1 LDETQNKM
9 SLEHIERAGQV
20 KSGEPSQPL
29 PWFALQVRT
38 RFERAVAEHLAGKGY
53 EWFLPLYKDKKQWSD
68 RIKQLDSPL
77 FPGYLFCRFDVQ
89 RRLPIL
95 QTPGVIQIVGYNRQ
109 PISVAESEITAIQ
122 KLVSS
127 GMPNQPCSFVE
138 IGERVQIESGPLRG
152 LEGILVES
160 RGRQKFVLSVS
171 LLQRSVAVEIAATAV
186 TAVRSTKALPA
197 ELRRELT
204 LAVA

>member
-1 LDETQNKM
+1 MGLDY
-9 SLEHIERAGQV
+9 IESAGQA
-20 KSGEPSQPL
+20 KCGEPSQPL
-29 PWFALQVRT
+29 PWYALQVRT

-53 EWFLPLYKDKKQWSD
+53 EWFLPLYRDKKRWSD
-68 RIKQLDSPL
+68 RIKELDSPL
-77 FPGYLFCRFDVQ
+77 FPGYLFCRFDAQ
-89 RRLPIL
+89 KRLPIL
-95 QTPGVIQIVGYNRQ
+95 KTPGVIQIVGYNRQ
-109 PISVAESEITAIQ
+109 PVCVDESEIAAIQ
-122 KLVSS
+122 TLVSS

-138 IGERVQIESGPLRG
+138 IGDRVRIASGPLRG

-171 LLQRSVAVEIAATAV
+171 LLQRSVAVEIDAAAV
-186 TAVRSTKALPA
+186 SVAHSTTTMPA